1 MKGLLIKDIR
11 LMKNMRNSIIMIL
24 LIAVSM
30 GAYVKDVSFI
40 ITYLALIGASFT
52 TSTMSYDEFDNGYT
66 FLLSLPVTRKGYVLE
81 KYAFG
86 LLLGGGGW
94 LRASVLVTVAGAVRN
109 TSTVTDSLM
118 MSLVMLP
125 VALLLL
131 SVLIPFHMKFGGEKG
146 RIVMIITIGLIFA
159 ATVLGVKLAEAMNID
174 LDAALEKLPVMGTG
188 AVAVG
193 AVVIS
198 VVILLLSCRISIG
211 IMNKKEF

>member
-30 GAYVKDVSFI
+30 GAYMKDVSFI

-94 LRASVLVTVAGAVRN
+94 LLGSVIVTVAGAVRN

>member
-1 MKGLLIKDIR
+1 
-11 LMKNMRNSIIMIL
+11 MIL

-30 GAYVKDVSFI
+30 GAYMKDVSFI

-86 LLLGGGGW
+86 LLGGGGW
-94 LRASVLVTVAGAVRN
+94 LLGSVIVTVAGAVRN

-174 LDAALEKLPVMGTG
+174 LDAALEKLPAMGTG

>member
-1 MKGLLIKDIR
+1 M
-11 LMKNMRNSIIMIL
+11 
-24 LIAVSM
+24 A
-30 GAYVKDVSFI
+30 A
-40 ITYLALIGASFT
+40 
-52 TSTMSYDEFDNGYT
+52 
-66 FLLSLPVTRKGYVLE
+66 
-81 KYAFG
+81 
-86 LLLGGGGW
+86 
-94 LRASVLVTVAGAVRN
+94 VTVAGAVRN

>member
-30 GAYVKDVSFI
+30 GAYMKDVSFI

-94 LRASVLVTVAGAVRN
+94 LLGSVIVTVAGAVRN

-211 IMNKKEF
+211 IMNKQEF

>member
-30 GAYVKDVSFI
+30 GAYLKDVSFI

-94 LRASVLVTVAGAVRN
+94 LLGSVIVTVAGAVRN

>member
-30 GAYVKDVSFI
+30 GAYMKDVSFI

-94 LRASVLVTVAGAVRN
+94 LLGSVIVTVAGAVRN

-118 MSLVMLP
+118 MSLFMLP

>member
-1 MKGLLIKDIR
+1 M
-11 LMKNMRNSIIMIL
+11 
-24 LIAVSM
+24 
-30 GAYVKDVSFI
+30 
-40 ITYLALIGASFT
+40 
-52 TSTMSYDEFDNGYT
+52 
-66 FLLSLPVTRKGYVLE
+66 LE

-94 LRASVLVTVAGAVRN
+94 LLGSVIVTVAGAVRN

>member
-30 GAYVKDVSFI
+30 GAYIKDVSFI

-94 LRASVLVTVAGAVRN
+94 LLGSVIVTVAGAVRN

>member
-30 GAYVKDVSFI
+30 GAYMKDVSFI
-40 ITYLALIGASFT
+40 ITYLALIGATFT

-94 LRASVLVTVAGAVRN
+94 LLGSVIVTVAGAVRN

-174 LDAALEKLPVMGTG
+174 LDAALEKLPAMGTE

>member
-30 GAYVKDVSFI
+30 GAYMKDVSFI

-94 LRASVLVTVAGAVRN
+94 LLGSVIVTVAGAVRN

-174 LDAALEKLPVMGTG
+174 LDAALETLPVMGTG

>member
-11 LMKNMRNSIIMIL
+11 LMKNMRKSIIMIL

-30 GAYVKDVSFI
+30 GAYMKDVSFI

-94 LRASVLVTVAGAVRN
+94 LLGSVIVTVAGAVRN

>member
-30 GAYVKDVSFI
+30 GAYMKDVSFI

-94 LRASVLVTVAGAVRN
+94 LLGSVIVTVAGAVRN

-146 RIVMIITIGLIFA
+146 RIVMIIAMGLFFA
-159 ATVLGVKLAEAMNID
+159 VVVLGVKLAESMHID
-174 LDAALEKLPVMGTG
+174 LDAALEKLPVTGTG
-188 AVAVG
+188 AITLG
-193 AVVIS
+193 CIVIG

-211 IMNKKEF
+211 IMEKKEF